1 MYVYLIF
8 QACIAGVFLWHLS
21 SRFRLGCSP
30 VSLSA
35 QKQHLK
41 LHEYATTQW
50 FIASFIDLQSNISQ
64 ATK

>member
-21 SRFRLGCSP
+21 SRFRLGCSR

-41 LHEYATTQW
+41 LHEYATTQS
-50 FIASFIDLQSNISQ
+50 FIASFIDLQSNIPQ